1 MRQAFGL
8 MRFMTVLV
16 GLAFIATAGLS
27 NPIAPE
33 NLPEAV
39 ANTFKTMFPNGTIVK
54 LTEEPEDGV
63 MVYDFEFRA
72 GEREKETDIAADGTM
87 LESTLVVVAAA
98 IPAPAMKA
106 IKKAARGAKL
116 GRLEWIEMRYEVK
129 HGHVHKLAGP
139 VVKYAAEMTRRDQTA
154 EVIVAPDGSVIESPT
169 WVSATPAKAPAD
181 AKTTK

>member
-8 MRFMTVLV
+8 KRFMAVMV
-16 GLAFIATAGLS
+16 GLASIATAGLS

-33 NLPEAV
+33 ALPEPV
-39 ANTFKTMFPNGTIVK
+39 ANTFKALFPNGTIVK

-63 MVYDFEFRA
+63 MVYDFEFKA
-72 GEREKETDIAADGTM
+72 GGREKETDIAADGTM
-87 LESTLVVVAAA
+87 MESTLVVVASAV
-98 IPAPAMKA
+98 PAQAMKA

-116 GRLEWIEMRYEVK
+116 ARLEWIEARYETKDGKVIM
-129 HGHVHKLAGP
+129 LPGP
-139 VVKYAAEMTRRDQTA
+139 VIKYAAEMVRRNQTA

-169 WVSATPAKAPAD
+169 WVSATPAKVPAD